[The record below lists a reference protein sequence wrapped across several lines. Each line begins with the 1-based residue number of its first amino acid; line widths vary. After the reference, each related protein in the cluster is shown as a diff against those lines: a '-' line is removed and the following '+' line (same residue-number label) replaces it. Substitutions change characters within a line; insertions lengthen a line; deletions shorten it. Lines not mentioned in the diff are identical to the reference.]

1 MYKTFSNHY
10 VDFLAHKD
18 TEPTVSNGGHAR
30 DLPTTGSM
38 TSNPQHWGEAL
49 QEIYEVSGNGPA
61 IQFARKKT
69 TIKLITE

>member
-1 MYKTFSNHY
+1 M
-10 VDFLAHKD
+10 DFLAHKD
-18 TEPTVSNGGHAR
+18 TEHTVSNGGHAR

-49 QEIYEVSGNGPA
+49 QEIYKVSGNGPA

-69 TIKLITE
+69 TIKLISE